1 MEKKALGKGLAALLP
16 DDEAKVPEQTIHMI
30 PVTQIRPNR
39 YQPRKTFVEQDLR
52 ELMESIEQHGVLQP
66 ILVRRKAEGI
76 YELIAGER
84 RFRAAT
90 LAKLSAVPAVIR
102 KSSDEESTVL
112 SLIENIQRSNLN
124 PVEEAEAYRRLIDEF
139 GLTQEAVAERVGRDR
154 ASVANICRILS
165 LPHEIQGMMKAGQL
179 TLGHAKVI
187 LGIKNSEDQLTL
199 AKRILRDRL
208 SVRQVEQ
215 WVRKETPGSRKAR
228 SPQTGSREKTLHADV
243 EDRLRK
249 HLGTKVVIRS
259 KQQKGELIL
268 SYYSQED
275 LTRIVDVILS

>member
-16 DDEAKVPEQTIHMI
+16 ENEARESGQTIQMI
-30 PVTQIRPNR
+30 SVTQIVPNR
-39 YQPRKTFVEQDLR
+39 NQPRKTFVEEELR
-52 ELMESIEQHGVLQP
+52 ELVESVKRHGILQP
-66 ILVRRKAEGI
+66 VLVRRKSEDR

-90 LAKLSAVPAVIR
+90 MAQLPAVPAVIR
-102 KSSDEESTVL
+102 KSGDEESTTL

-124 PVEEAEAYRRLIDEF
+124 PVEEAKAYRQLMDEL
-139 GLTQEAVAERVGRDR
+139 GVTQEAVAERVGRDR
-154 ASVANICRILS
+154 ASVANICRVLS
-165 LPHEIQGMMKAGQL
+165 LPVEVQGMVASGQL

-187 LGIKNSEDQLTL
+187 LGIKKAGDQLTL
-199 AKRILRDRL
+199 AKRIVREQL

-215 WVRKETPGSRKAR
+215 LIKKGSGKAR
-228 SPQTGSREKTLHADV
+228 PRRPAGKSLHAGV

-249 HLGTKVVIRS
+249 HLGTRVVIRS
-259 KQQKGELIL
+259 RREKGEVIL

>member
-16 DDEAKVPEQTIHMI
+16 ESEARETGQTIHMI
-30 PVTQIRPNR
+30 PVAQIVPNR
-39 YQPRKTFVEQDLR
+39 YQPRKTFVEEELR
-52 ELMESIEQHGVLQP
+52 ELVESVKQHGILQP
-66 ILVRRKAEGI
+66 VLVRQKGEGR

-84 RFRAAT
+84 RFRAAKSAQ
-90 LAKLSAVPAVIR
+90 LPAVPAVIR
-102 KSSDEESTVL
+102 KSSDDESTIL

-124 PVEEAEAYRRLIDEF
+124 PVEEAKAYRQLIDEL
-139 GLTQEAVAERVGRDR
+139 GVTQETVAERVGRDR

-165 LPHEIQGMMKAGQL
+165 LPHEVQGMVASGRL

-187 LGIKNSEDQLTL
+187 LGIKNSGDRLTL
-199 AKRILRDRL
+199 AKRILRDQL

-215 WVRKETPGSRKAR
+215 LVKKRSGKAKSRPTAGS
-228 SPQTGSREKTLHADV
+228 SLHADV

-259 KQQKGELIL
+259 KRSGGELVL
-268 SYYSQED
+268 TYYSQED

>member
-16 DDEAKVPEQTIHMI
+16 EGEAKESGEAIHMI
-30 PVTQIRPNR
+30 PVAQIAPNR
-39 YQPRKTFVEQDLR
+39 YQPRKTFVEEELR
-52 ELMESIEQHGVLQP
+52 ELVESVKQHGILQP
-66 ILVRRKAEGI
+66 VLVRRKGEDR

-84 RFRAAT
+84 RFRAAKSAQ
-90 LAKLSAVPAVIR
+90 LPAVPAVIR
-102 KSSDEESTVL
+102 KSSDQESTIL

-124 PVEEAEAYRRLIDEF
+124 PVEEAKAYRQLIDEL
-139 GLTQEAVAERVGRDR
+139 GVTQEAVAERVGRDR
-154 ASVANICRILS
+154 ASVANVCRILS
-165 LPHEIQGMMKAGQL
+165 LPTEVQGMVASGRL

-187 LGIKNSEDQLTL
+187 LGIKKSEDRLTL
-199 AKRILRDRL
+199 AKRILRDQL

-215 WVRKETPGSRKAR
+215 LVKKRSGKAKSRRPAGD
-228 SPQTGSREKTLHADV
+228 SLHADV

-259 KQQKGELIL
+259 KRQKGEVIL
-268 SYYSQED
+268 AYYSQED

>member
-16 DDEAKVPEQTIHMI
+16 ESEAKESGQTIHMI
-30 PVTQIRPNR
+30 PVTQIVPNR
-39 YQPRKTFVEQDLR
+39 NQPRKTFVEEELRDLV
-52 ELMESIEQHGVLQP
+52 ESVRRHGILQP
-66 ILVRRKAEGI
+66 VLVRRKSEDR

-90 LAKLSAVPAVIR
+90 MAQLPAVPAVVR
-102 KSSDEESTVL
+102 KSNDEESTIL

-124 PVEEAEAYRRLIDEF
+124 PVEEAKAYRQLMDEL
-139 GLTQEAVAERVGRDR
+139 GATQEAVAERVGRDR
-154 ASVANICRILS
+154 ASVANICRVLS
-165 LPHEIQGMMKAGQL
+165 LPTEVQGMVASGRL

-187 LGIKNSEDQLTL
+187 LGIKNAGDQLNL
-199 AKRILRDRL
+199 AKRIVRDQL

-215 WVRKETPGSRKAR
+215 LVKERSRKAR
-228 SPQTGSREKTLHADV
+228 PRRPAGKSLHAEV

-249 HLGTKVVIRS
+249 HLGTRVVIRS
-259 KQQKGELIL
+259 KKQKGEVIL

>member
-16 DDEAKVPEQTIHMI
+16 ESEAKESGQTIHMI
-30 PVTQIRPNR
+30 PVTQIVANR
-39 YQPRKTFVEQDLR
+39 NQPRKTFVEEELRDLV
-52 ELMESIEQHGVLQP
+52 ESVRRHGILQP
-66 ILVRRKAEGI
+66 VLVRRKSEDR

-90 LAKLSAVPAVIR
+90 MAQLPAVPAIVR
-102 KSSDEESTVL
+102 KSNDEESTIL

-124 PVEEAEAYRRLIDEF
+124 PVEEAKAYRQLMDEL
-139 GLTQEAVAERVGRDR
+139 GATQEAVAERVGRDR
-154 ASVANICRILS
+154 ASVANICRVLS
-165 LPHEIQGMMKAGQL
+165 LSTEVQGMVASGRL

-187 LGIKNSEDQLTL
+187 LGIKNAGDQLNL
-199 AKRILRDRL
+199 AKRIVRDQL

-215 WVRKETPGSRKAR
+215 LVKKPSGKAR
-228 SPQTGSREKTLHADV
+228 PRRPAGKSLHAEV

-259 KQQKGELIL
+259 KKQKGEVIL

>member
-16 DDEAKVPEQTIHMI
+16 ESEAKETGPTIHLI
-30 PVTQIRPNR
+30 PVTQILPNR
-39 YQPRKTFVEQDLR
+39 HQPRKTFVEEELR
-52 ELMESIEQHGVLQP
+52 ELVASVKQHGILQP
-66 ILVRRKAEGI
+66 VLVRRKSESS

-90 LAKLSAVPAVIR
+90 LAQLPAVPAVIR
-102 KSSDEESTVL
+102 KSSDEESTIL

-124 PVEEAEAYRRLIDEF
+124 PVEEAKAYRQLIDEL
-139 GLTQEAVAERVGRDR
+139 GVTQEAVAERVGRDR

-165 LPHEIQGMMKAGQL
+165 LPTEVQGMVASGRL

-187 LGIKNSEDQLTL
+187 LGIKNSGDRLTL
-199 AKRILRDRL
+199 AKRIVRDQL

-215 WVRKETPGSRKAR
+215 LVKKRSGKAKPRRPGGKSV
-228 SPQTGSREKTLHADV
+228 HADV

-259 KQQKGELIL
+259 KRQSGEVIL

>member
-16 DDEAKVPEQTIHMI
+16 ESEARESGQTIQMV
-30 PVTQIRPNR
+30 PVTQIEANR
-39 YQPRKTFVEQDLR
+39 NQPRKTFIQEDLR
-52 ELMESIEQHGVLQP
+52 DLVESIKQYGILQP
-66 ILVRRKAEGI
+66 VLVRRKSESS

-90 LAKLSAVPAVIR
+90 MAQLPAVPAVIR
-102 KSSDEESTVL
+102 KSSDEESTIL

-124 PVEEAEAYRRLIDEF
+124 PVEEANAYRQLIEEL
-139 GLTQEAVAERVGRDR
+139 GMTQEAVAERVGRDR

-165 LPHEIQGMMKAGQL
+165 LPTEVQGMVASGQL
-179 TLGHAKVI
+179 TLGHAKVM
-187 LGIKNSEDQLTL
+187 LGIKNSGDQSAL
-199 AKRILRDRL
+199 AKRIVREQL

-215 WVRKETPGSRKAR
+215 LSRKRSGKAR
-228 SPQTGSREKTLHADV
+228 PRRLVVKSLHAEV

-259 KQQKGELIL
+259 KRERGELIL

>member
-16 DDEAKVPEQTIHMI
+16 ESETKETGQTIHMI
-30 PVTQIRPNR
+30 PVAKILPNR
-39 YQPRKTFVEQDLR
+39 HQPRKTFVEEELR
-52 ELMESIEQHGVLQP
+52 ELVESVKRHGILQP
-66 ILVRRKAEGI
+66 VLVRRKSEDL

-90 LAKLSAVPAVIR
+90 LAELPAVPAVIR
-102 KSSDEESTVL
+102 KSSDEESTIL

-124 PVEEAEAYRRLIDEF
+124 PVEEAQAYRQLIDEL
-139 GLTQEAVAERVGRDR
+139 GVTQEAVAERVGRDR
-154 ASVANICRILS
+154 ASVANICRMLS
-165 LPHEIQGMMKAGQL
+165 LPTAVQGMVASGQL

-187 LGIKNSEDQLTL
+187 LGIKNAEDQLTL

-215 WVRKETPGSRKAR
+215 LVKKGSKKTR
-228 SPQTGSREKTLHADV
+228 SRQPAGSPLHADV

-249 HLGTKVVIRS
+249 HLGTKVVVRS
-259 KQQKGELIL
+259 KRQKGELVL
-268 SYYSQED
+268 AYYSQED

>member
-16 DDEAKVPEQTIHMI
+16 ESEARETGQTIHMI
-30 PVTQIRPNR
+30 PVAQIVPNR
-39 YQPRKTFVEQDLR
+39 YQPRKTFVEE
-52 ELMESIEQHGVLQP
+52 ELQELVESVKQHGILQP
-66 ILVRRKAEGI
+66 VLVRRKGEDR

-84 RFRAAT
+84 RFRAAKS
-90 LAKLSAVPAVIR
+90 AQLSAVPAVIR
-102 KSSDEESTVL
+102 KSSDDESTIL

-124 PVEEAEAYRRLIDEF
+124 PVEEAKAYRQLIDEL
-139 GLTQEAVAERVGRDR
+139 GVTQEAVAERVGRDR

-165 LPHEIQGMMKAGQL
+165 LPTEVQGMVASGRL

-187 LGIKNSEDQLTL
+187 LGIKNSGDRLTL
-199 AKRILRDRL
+199 AKRILRDQL

-215 WVRKETPGSRKAR
+215 LVKKRSGKAKSRPTAGS
-228 SPQTGSREKTLHADV
+228 SLHADV
-243 EDRLRK
+243 EERLRK

-259 KQQKGELIL
+259 KREKGEVIL
-268 SYYSQED
+268 SYYSRED

>member
-16 DDEAKVPEQTIHMI
+16 ESEAKETGQTIHMI
-30 PVTQIRPNR
+30 PVAQIVPNR
-39 YQPRKTFVEQDLR
+39 YQPRKTFVEEELR
-52 ELMESIEQHGVLQP
+52 ELVESVKQHGILQP
-66 ILVRRKAEGI
+66 VLVRRKGEDR

-84 RFRAAT
+84 RFRAAKSAQ
-90 LAKLSAVPAVIR
+90 LPAVPAVIR
-102 KSSDEESTVL
+102 KSSDQESTIL

-124 PVEEAEAYRRLIDEF
+124 PVEEAKAYRQLIDEL
-139 GLTQEAVAERVGRDR
+139 GVTQEAVAERVGRDR
-154 ASVANICRILS
+154 ASVANVCRILS
-165 LPHEIQGMMKAGQL
+165 LPTEVQGMVASGRL

-187 LGIKNSEDQLTL
+187 LGIKKSEDRLTL
-199 AKRILRDRL
+199 AKRILRDQL

-215 WVRKETPGSRKAR
+215 LVKKRSGKAKSRRPAGD
-228 SPQTGSREKTLHADV
+228 SLHADV

-259 KQQKGELIL
+259 KRQKGEVIL
-268 SYYSQED
+268 AYYSQED

>member
-16 DDEAKVPEQTIHMI
+16 ESEAKETGQTIHMI
-30 PVTQIRPNR
+30 PVTQILPNR
-39 YQPRKTFVEQDLR
+39 YQPRKTFVEEELR
-52 ELMESIEQHGVLQP
+52 ELVESIKRHGILQP
-66 ILVRRKAEGI
+66 VLVRRKSEDR

-90 LAKLSAVPAVIR
+90 LAQLPAVPAVIR
-102 KSSDEESTVL
+102 KSSDEESTIL

-124 PVEEAEAYRRLIDEF
+124 PVEEAKAYRQLIDEF
-139 GLTQEAVAERVGRDR
+139 GVTQEAVAERVGRDR
-154 ASVANICRILS
+154 ASVANICRMLS
-165 LPHEIQGMMKAGQL
+165 LPTEVQGMVASGQL

-187 LGIKNSEDQLTL
+187 LGKKNAEDQLTL
-199 AKRILRDRL
+199 AKRIVRDQL

-215 WVRKETPGSRKAR
+215 LVKQGSRKAR
-228 SPQTGSREKTLHADV
+228 SRRTAGNPLHADV

-259 KQQKGELIL
+259 KKQGGELIL
-268 SYYSQED
+268 RYYSDVD
-275 LTRIVDVILS
+275 LTRIADVMLS

>member
-1 MEKKALGKGLAALLP
+1 MEKQALGKGLAALLP
-16 DDEAKVPEQTIHMI
+16 ESEVKETGQTIHMI
-30 PVTQIRPNR
+30 PVTQIQPNR
-39 YQPRKTFVEQDLR
+39 YQPRKTFVEEELR
-52 ELMESIEQHGVLQP
+52 ALVESIKRHGILQP
-66 ILVRRKAEGI
+66 VLVRRKSEDR

-90 LAKLSAVPAVIR
+90 LAQLPAVPAVIR
-102 KSSDEESTVL
+102 KSSDEESTIL

-124 PVEEAEAYRRLIDEF
+124 PVEEAKAYRRLIDEF
-139 GLTQEAVAERVGRDR
+139 GVTQEAVAERVGRDR
-154 ASVANICRILS
+154 ASVANICRMLS
-165 LPHEIQGMMKAGQL
+165 LSTEVQGMVASGQL

-187 LGIKNSEDQLTL
+187 LGKKNAEDQLTL
-199 AKRILRDRL
+199 AKRIVRDQL

-215 WVRKETPGSRKAR
+215 LVKQGSRKAR
-228 SPQTGSREKTLHADV
+228 SRRTAGNPLHADV

-259 KQQKGELIL
+259 RRQKGELVL
-268 SYYSQED
+268 TYYSQED

>member
-16 DDEAKVPEQTIHMI
+16 EGEAKESGEAIHMI
-30 PVTQIRPNR
+30 PVAQIVPNR
-39 YQPRKTFVEQDLR
+39 YQPRKTFVEEELR
-52 ELMESIEQHGVLQP
+52 ELVESVKQHGILQP
-66 ILVRRKAEGI
+66 VLVRRKGEDR

-84 RFRAAT
+84 RFRAAKSAQ
-90 LAKLSAVPAVIR
+90 LPAVPAVIR
-102 KSSDEESTVL
+102 KSSDQESTIL

-124 PVEEAEAYRRLIDEF
+124 PVEEAKAYRQLIDEL
-139 GLTQEAVAERVGRDR
+139 GVTQEAVAERVGRDR
-154 ASVANICRILS
+154 ASVANVCRILS
-165 LPHEIQGMMKAGQL
+165 LPTEVQGMVASGRL

-187 LGIKNSEDQLTL
+187 LGIKKSEDRLTL
-199 AKRILRDRL
+199 AKRILRDQL

-215 WVRKETPGSRKAR
+215 LVKKRSGKAKSRRPAGD
-228 SPQTGSREKTLHADV
+228 SLHADV

-259 KQQKGELIL
+259 KRQKGEVIL
-268 SYYSQED
+268 AYYSQED

>member
-16 DDEAKVPEQTIHMI
+16 ESEAKETGQTIHMI
-30 PVTQIRPNR
+30 PVAQIVPNR
-39 YQPRKTFVEQDLR
+39 HQPRKTFVEEELR
-52 ELMESIEQHGVLQP
+52 ELVESVKQHGILQP
-66 ILVRRKAEGI
+66 VLVRRKGENL

-84 RFRAAT
+84 RFRAAKAAQ
-90 LAKLSAVPAVIR
+90 LPAVPAVIR
-102 KSSDEESTVL
+102 KSGDQDSTIL

-124 PVEEAEAYRRLIDEF
+124 PLEEAKAYRQLIDEL

-154 ASVANICRILS
+154 ASVANVCRILS
-165 LPHEIQGMMKAGQL
+165 LPTEVQGMVASGRL

-199 AKRILRDRL
+199 AKRILRDQL

-215 WVRKETPGSRKAR
+215 LVKKRSGKAKSRQAAGNR
-228 SPQTGSREKTLHADV
+228 LHADV

-259 KQQKGELIL
+259 KRPGGELVL
-268 SYYSQED
+268 TYYSQDD

>member
-16 DDEAKVPEQTIHMI
+16 ESEVKETGQTIHMI
-30 PVTQIRPNR
+30 PVTQIQPNR
-39 YQPRKTFVEQDLR
+39 DQPRKTFVEEELR
-52 ELMESIEQHGVLQP
+52 ALVESIKRHGILQP
-66 ILVRRKAEGI
+66 VLVRRKSEDR

-90 LAKLSAVPAVIR
+90 LAQLPAVPAVIR
-102 KSSDEESTVL
+102 KSSDEESTIL

-124 PVEEAEAYRRLIDEF
+124 PVEEAKAYRRLIDEF
-139 GLTQEAVAERVGRDR
+139 GVTQEAVAERVGRDR
-154 ASVANICRILS
+154 ASVANICRMLS
-165 LPHEIQGMMKAGQL
+165 LSTEVQGMVASGQL

-187 LGIKNSEDQLTL
+187 LGKKNAEDQLTL
-199 AKRILRDRL
+199 AKRIVRDQL

-215 WVRKETPGSRKAR
+215 LVKQGSRKAR
-228 SPQTGSREKTLHADV
+228 SRRTAANPLHADV

-259 KQQKGELIL
+259 RRQKGELVL
-268 SYYSQED
+268 TYYSQED

>member
-16 DDEAKVPEQTIHMI
+16 ESETKETGQAIHMI
-30 PVTQIRPNR
+30 PVAQIVPNR
-39 YQPRKTFVEQDLR
+39 YQPRKTFVEEELR
-52 ELMESIEQHGVLQP
+52 ELVESVKQHGILQP
-66 ILVRRKAEGI
+66 VLVRRKSEDL

-84 RFRAAT
+84 RFRAAKSAQ
-90 LAKLSAVPAVIR
+90 LPAVPAVIR
-102 KSSDEESTVL
+102 KTSDDESTIL

-124 PVEEAEAYRRLIDEF
+124 PVEEAKAYRQLIDDL
-139 GLTQEAVAERVGRDR
+139 GVTQEAVAERVGRDR

-165 LPHEIQGMMKAGQL
+165 LPTEVQGMVASGRL

-187 LGIKNSEDQLTL
+187 LGLKKAEDQLTL
-199 AKRILRDRL
+199 AKRILRERL
-208 SVRQVEQ
+208 SVRQAEQ
-215 WVRKETPGSRKAR
+215 LLKKRSGKAKSRQPAGN
-228 SPQTGSREKTLHADV
+228 PLHADV

-259 KQQKGELIL
+259 KRQRGEVVLA
-268 SYYSQED
+268 YYSQDD

>member
-16 DDEAKVPEQTIHMI
+16 ESDARESGQTIHMI
-30 PVTQIRPNR
+30 PVTQIVPNR
-39 YQPRKTFVEQDLR
+39 NQPRQTFVEDELR
-52 ELMESIEQHGVLQP
+52 KLVESVKQQGILQP
-66 ILVRRKAEGI
+66 VLVRRKSEDL

-90 LAKLSAVPAVIR
+90 MAQLPVVPAVIR
-102 KSSDEESTVL
+102 KSSDEDSTIL

-124 PVEEAEAYRRLIDEF
+124 PVEEAKAYRQLIEEL
-139 GLTQEAVAERVGRDR
+139 GMTQEAVAERVGRDR

-165 LPHEIQGMMKAGQL
+165 LPTEVQGMVASGQL

-187 LGIKNSEDQLTL
+187 LGIKHAGDQSTL
-199 AKRILRDRL
+199 AKRIVRDRL

-215 WVRKETPGSRKAR
+215 LIRKR
-228 SPQTGSREKTLHADV
+228 SGKTRPRRPAGKSLHAEV
-243 EDRLRK
+243 ADRLRK

-259 KQQKGELIL
+259 KRERGELIL

>member
-16 DDEAKVPEQTIHMI
+16 ESEGKEIGQSIHMI
-30 PVTQIRPNR
+30 PVAQIVPNR
-39 YQPRKTFVEQDLR
+39 SQPRQTFVEE
-52 ELMESIEQHGVLQP
+52 ELLKLVESIKQHGILQP
-66 ILVRRKAEGI
+66 VLVRRKSEDL

-90 LAKLSAVPAVIR
+90 LAELPAVPAVIR
-102 KSSDEESTVL
+102 KSNDEESTIL

-124 PVEEAEAYRRLIDEF
+124 PVEEAKAYRQLIDE
-139 GLTQEAVAERVGRDR
+139 LDVTQEAVAERVGRDR

-165 LPHEIQGMMKAGQL
+165 LPAEVQGMVASGQL

-187 LGIKNSEDQLTL
+187 LGIKNSGDRLTL
-199 AKRILRDRL
+199 AKRILRDQL

-215 WVRKETPGSRKAR
+215 LVKKLPGKAKSRRPAR
-228 SPQTGSREKTLHADV
+228 DPLHADV

-259 KQQKGELIL
+259 NRQKGELVL
-268 SYYSQED
+268 AYYSQED

>member
-16 DDEAKVPEQTIHMI
+16 ESEARESGQTIQMI
-30 PVTQIRPNR
+30 PVTQIVPNR
-39 YQPRKTFVEQDLR
+39 NQPRKTFVENELR
-52 ELMESIEQHGVLQP
+52 ELVESVKQQGILQP
-66 ILVRRKAEGI
+66 VLVRRKSEDL

-90 LAKLSAVPAVIR
+90 LAQLPAVPAVIR
-102 KSSDEESTVL
+102 KSSDEESTIL

-124 PVEEAEAYRRLIDEF
+124 PVEEAKAYRQLIEEL
-139 GLTQEAVAERVGRDR
+139 GMTQEAVAERVGRDR

-165 LPHEIQGMMKAGQL
+165 LPTEVQGMVASGQL

-187 LGIKNSEDQLTL
+187 LGTKNAGDRLTL
-199 AKRILRDRL
+199 AKRIVRDQL

-215 WVRKETPGSRKAR
+215 LIKKRSGKAR
-228 SPQTGSREKTLHADV
+228 PRRPAGKSLHAEV

-259 KQQKGELIL
+259 KRERGELIL

>member
-16 DDEAKVPEQTIHMI
+16 DSDAKDTGQTIHLI

-39 YQPRKTFVEQDLR
+39 YQPRKTFVEEELR
-52 ELMESIEQHGVLQP
+52 ELVESVRQHGILQP
-66 ILVRRKAEGI
+66 VLVRRTSESS

-90 LAKLSAVPAVIR
+90 MAQLPAVPAVIR
-102 KSSDEESTVL
+102 KSGDQESTIL
-112 SLIENIQRSNLN
+112 SLIENIQRSDLN
-124 PVEEAEAYRRLIDEF
+124 PVEEAKAYRQLIDEL
-139 GLTQEAVAERVGRDR
+139 GLTQDAVAERVGRDR
-154 ASVANICRILS
+154 ASVANICRMLS
-165 LPHEIQGMMKAGQL
+165 LPTEIQDMVASGQL
-179 TLGHAKVI
+179 TMGHAKVI
-187 LGIKNSEDQLTL
+187 LGIKNSADRVTL
-199 AKRILRDRL
+199 AKRILRGRL

-215 WVRKETPGSRKAR
+215 LVKRRSGKAR
-228 SPQTGSREKTLHADV
+228 SKRPAGRSPHAEV

-259 KQQKGELIL
+259 KRQGGELIL
-268 SYYSQED
+268 GYYSRED

>member
-16 DDEAKVPEQTIHMI
+16 ESEAKETGQTIHMI
-30 PVTQIRPNR
+30 PVTQIQPNR
-39 YQPRKTFVEQDLR
+39 YQPRKTFVEEELR
-52 ELMESIEQHGVLQP
+52 ELVESIKRHGILQP
-66 ILVRRKAEGI
+66 VLVRRKSEDR

-90 LAKLSAVPAVIR
+90 LAQLPAVPAVIR
-102 KSSDEESTVL
+102 KSSDEESTIL

-124 PVEEAEAYRRLIDEF
+124 PVEEAKAYRRLIDEF
-139 GLTQEAVAERVGRDR
+139 GVTQEAVAERVGRDR
-154 ASVANICRILS
+154 ASVANICRMLS
-165 LPHEIQGMMKAGQL
+165 LSTEVQGMVASGQL

-187 LGIKNSEDQLTL
+187 LGKKNAEDQLTL
-199 AKRILRDRL
+199 AKRIVRDQL

-215 WVRKETPGSRKAR
+215 LVKQGSRKAR
-228 SPQTGSREKTLHADV
+228 SRRTAGNPLHADV

-259 KQQKGELIL
+259 RRQKGELVL
-268 SYYSQED
+268 TYYSQED

>member
-16 DDEAKVPEQTIHMI
+16 ESEGKEIGQSIHMI
-30 PVTQIRPNR
+30 PVAQIVPNR
-39 YQPRKTFVEQDLR
+39 SQPRQTFVEE
-52 ELMESIEQHGVLQP
+52 ELLKLVESIKQHGILQP
-66 ILVRRKAEGI
+66 VLVRRKSEDL

-90 LAKLSAVPAVIR
+90 LAELPAVPAVIR
-102 KSSDEESTVL
+102 KSNDEESTIL

-124 PVEEAEAYRRLIDEF
+124 PVEEAKAYRQLIDE
-139 GLTQEAVAERVGRDR
+139 LDVTQEAVAERVGRDR

-165 LPHEIQGMMKAGQL
+165 LPTEVQDMVASGQL

-187 LGIKNSEDQLTL
+187 LGIKNSGDRLTL
-199 AKRILRDRL
+199 AKRILRDQL

-215 WVRKETPGSRKAR
+215 LVKNPPGKAKSRRPAR
-228 SPQTGSREKTLHADV
+228 DPLHADV

-259 KQQKGELIL
+259 NRQKGELVL
-268 SYYSQED
+268 AYYSQED

>member
-16 DDEAKVPEQTIHMI
+16 ESEVKETGQTIHMI
-30 PVTQIRPNR
+30 PVTQIQPNR
-39 YQPRKTFVEQDLR
+39 YQPRKTFVEEELR
-52 ELMESIEQHGVLQP
+52 ELVESIKRHGILQP
-66 ILVRRKAEGI
+66 VLVRRTGEDR

-90 LAKLSAVPAVIR
+90 LAQLPAVPAVIR
-102 KSSDEESTVL
+102 KSSDEESTIL

-124 PVEEAEAYRRLIDEF
+124 PVEEAKAYRRLIDEF
-139 GLTQEAVAERVGRDR
+139 GVTQEAVAERVGRDR
-154 ASVANICRILS
+154 ASVANICRMLS
-165 LPHEIQGMMKAGQL
+165 LPTEVQGMVASGQL

-187 LGIKNSEDQLTL
+187 LGKKNAEDQLTL
-199 AKRILRDRL
+199 AKRIVRDQL

-215 WVRKETPGSRKAR
+215 LVKQGSRKAR
-228 SPQTGSREKTLHADV
+228 SRRTAGNPLHADV

-259 KQQKGELIL
+259 RRQKGELVL
-268 SYYSQED
+268 TYYSQED
-275 LTRIVDVILS
+275 LTRIVDVMLS

>member
-16 DDEAKVPEQTIHMI
+16 EGEAKESGQSIHMI
-30 PVTQIRPNR
+30 PLAQIVPNKN
-39 YQPRKTFVEQDLR
+39 QPRKTFVEEDLR
-52 ELMESIEQHGVLQP
+52 ELLESVKRHGILQP
-66 ILVRRKAEGI
+66 VLVRRKSEDR

-84 RFRAAT
+84 RFRAAAMAQ
-90 LAKLSAVPAVIR
+90 LPAVPAVIR
-102 KSSDEESTVL
+102 KSNDEESTIL

-124 PVEEAEAYRRLIDEF
+124 PVEEAKAYRQLMDEL
-139 GLTQEAVAERVGRDR
+139 GATQEAVAERVGRDR
-154 ASVANICRILS
+154 ASVANICRVLS
-165 LPHEIQGMMKAGQL
+165 LPTDVQGMVASGQL

-187 LGIKNSEDQLTL
+187 LGIKKAEDRLTL
-199 AKRILRDRL
+199 AKRILRDQL

-215 WVRKETPGSRKAR
+215 LVKKGSGKAR
-228 SPQTGSREKTLHADV
+228 SRRTAGQSLHADV
-243 EDRLRK
+243 EERLRK

-259 KQQKGELIL
+259 KQQKGEVIL